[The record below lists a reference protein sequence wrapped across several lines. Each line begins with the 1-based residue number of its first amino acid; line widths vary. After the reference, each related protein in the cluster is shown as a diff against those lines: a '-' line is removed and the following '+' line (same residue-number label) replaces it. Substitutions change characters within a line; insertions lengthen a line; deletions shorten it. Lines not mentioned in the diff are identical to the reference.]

1 MYLNPSFQG
10 LALAR
15 GSVIVR
21 LDADDVCAPQRIS
34 RQLSA
39 LTAAGPHLA
48 AIGGAV
54 TLFTEEADH
63 VEDENESSSDE
74 RVIDDATNKT
84 EHVSNNINASS
95 TCTDSAISN
104 DRDAAAAAATSSAL
118 TPNRKPPWRSLRR
131 TVVHPSEPLLVQ
143 WGLWWSCCVAHPAVT
158 MRRHYDIASTST
170 TATATATAGAA
181 AAATASAAG
190 AGTADSSA
198 AAPSPVAT
206 SSLANDTSTSTA
218 EQAVPPQRRQVR
230 VAYRPSAEGAEDYDL
245 WFRLSA
251 ATGGVANLPSVV
263 THHRRHAKNATVTFR
278 LSPESAQG
286 ATMIPGDTAAAASA
300 ATTAASEPTM
310 GKEIHAEGRF
320 TAAGSDV
327 GVDLRSGTKCSSSEQ
342 SSSSYDDG
350 SILSEEEEVDDNGP
364 KILSPAE
371 AAAEWVAG
379 TEDPTTAATLNATT
393 AAPALSVAD
402 TATAAA
408 ETVTAASATATATI
422 QRGPLAERGKSAA
435 LRVATAHMTAA
446 LSRTSM
452 AAAAAAD
459 QMKSSVER
467 KEGKKVSLRAAACA
481 RDPSGAA
488 AWGATPKDFMDAAN
502 LMLDLEKATLRA
514 HSAAAGAGEGAA
526 AAAAVQPPF
535 AYESPWAR
543 SVVTADCTA
552 RIGELALAAMATHGS
567 DTSQVWEM
575 WAKRA
580 GPEAQVAA
588 LRGLLGSG
596 K

>member
-1 MYLNPSFQG
+1 
-10 LALAR
+10 
-15 GSVIVR
+15 
-21 LDADDVCAPQRIS
+21 
-34 RQLSA
+34 
-39 LTAAGPHLA
+39 
-48 AIGGAV
+48 
-54 TLFTEEADH
+54 
-63 VEDENESSSDE
+63 
-74 RVIDDATNKT
+74 
-84 EHVSNNINASS
+84 
-95 TCTDSAISN
+95 
-104 DRDAAAAAATSSAL
+104 
-118 TPNRKPPWRSLRR
+118 
-131 TVVHPSEPLLVQ
+131 
-143 WGLWWSCCVAHPAVT
+143 
-158 MRRHYDIASTST
+158 
-170 TATATATAGAA
+170 
-181 AAATASAAG
+181 
-190 AGTADSSA
+190 
-198 AAPSPVAT
+198 
-206 SSLANDTSTSTA
+206 
-218 EQAVPPQRRQVR
+218 
-230 VAYRPSAEGAEDYDL
+230 
-245 WFRLSA
+245 
-251 ATGGVANLPSVV
+251 
-263 THHRRHAKNATVTFR
+263 
-278 LSPESAQG
+278 
-286 ATMIPGDTAAAASA
+286 
-300 ATTAASEPTM
+300 M